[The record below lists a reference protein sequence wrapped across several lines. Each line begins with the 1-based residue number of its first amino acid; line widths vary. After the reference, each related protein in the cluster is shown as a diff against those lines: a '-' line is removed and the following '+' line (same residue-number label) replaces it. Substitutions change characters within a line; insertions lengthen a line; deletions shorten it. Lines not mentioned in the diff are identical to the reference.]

1 MAPPPPQSLLMARFH
16 NDPTSP
22 LSDGLRVPGELSGE
36 EAVVRWWRGGSMLV
50 IGGCERGGEGHRSGS
65 SLFCLAS
72 PETISHVGRFVLTAG

>member
-50 IGGCERGGEGHRSGS
+50 IGGCERGGRGIAAAAAS
-65 SLFCLAS
+65 SAWLHL
-72 PETISHVGRFVLTAG
+72 RR